1 VIAIVLALGAS
12 ACWGVGDFLG
22 GLTSRRMAVLAVLAI
37 SQLAGLVGIT
47 IAALGF
53 GGEFLTSAGVA
64 AAVGAGIAGAIGL
77 AGLYRGMAIGSMGVV
92 APISASAA
100 VIPVTVG
107 LARGE
112 RPGGLQLVGVA
123 LALAGVVLVSRE
135 PGSGRTLAAGVP
147 LALVAAAGFGSY
159 FLFIDR
165 ASADDAYWAVVVA
178 RLASSSLALALA
190 IALSRDALQVP
201 RGSLPVLLAIG
212 LLDVGANL
220 LLALALNEGFVSL
233 VSVLASL
240 YPVLVIALAIVILH
254 ERPRRSQAFGGGA
267 ALAGV
272 ALISAAS

>member
-22 GLTSRRMAVLAVLAI
+22 GLTSRRLAVLTVLAV
-37 SQLAGLVGIT
+37 SQLVGLTGIT
-47 IAALGF
+47 IAALAF
-53 GGEFLTSAGVA
+53 GGEFLSGAGLA
-64 AAVGAGIAGAIGL
+64 AAVGAGIAGVIGL
-77 AGLYRGMAIGSMGVV
+77 AGLYRGMAVGAMGVV

-100 VIPVTVG
+100 VIPVAVG

-112 RPGGLQLVGVA
+112 RPAALQLVGVA
-123 LALAGVVLVSRE
+123 LALVGVVLVSRE
-135 PGSGRTLAAGVP
+135 TGRSSGLAAGVP
-147 LALVAAAGFGSY
+147 LALVAAAGFGTY

-165 ASADDAYWAVVVA
+165 ASADDAYWAVVIA
-178 RLASSSLALALA
+178 RLASSSLALA
-190 IALSRDALQVP
+190 IALSRDALRVP
-201 RGSLPVLLAIG
+201 PRSVPVLIAIG

-240 YPVLVIALAIVILH
+240 YPVLVIVLAIVVLH
-254 ERPRRSQAFGGGA
+254 ERPGRSQAFGGGA

-272 ALISAAS
+272 ALISAAA

>member
-12 ACWGVGDFLG
+12 ASWGVGDFLG
-22 GLTSRRMAVLAVLAI
+22 GLTSRKLPVLAVVAI
-37 SQLAGLVGIT
+37 SQAAGLAGIT
-47 IAALGF
+47 IAAVAF
-53 GGEFLTSAGVA
+53 GGDLLTAGGIA
-64 AAVGAGIAGAIGL
+64 AAVGAGIAGVIGL
-77 AGLYRGMAIGSMGVV
+77 AALYRGMAIGAMGVV

-100 VIPVTVG
+100 VLPVAVG

-112 RPGGLQLVGVA
+112 RPSGLQLVGVA
-123 LALAGVVLVSRE
+123 LALVGVVLVSRE
-135 PGSGRTLAAGVP
+135 PGAGRSLATGVP
-147 LALVAAAGFGSY
+147 LALLAAAGFGSY

-178 RLASSSLALALA
+178 RITSCAVALPIAHSRGAL
-190 IALSRDALQVP
+190 RVP
-201 RGSLPVLLAIG
+201 RAALPVLIAIG

-240 YPVLVIALAIVILH
+240 YPVGVIVLAIVVLH
-254 ERPRRSQAFGGGA
+254 ERPRRSQALGGGT

-272 ALISAAS
+272 ALISAAA